1 MIIKWFIAIFVFSL
15 ITTFN
20 PYLQQSFFALII
32 GAFSLGQAAPN
43 MENLMT
49 AAGASVSIYETIDR
63 VSL

>member
-1 MIIKWFIAIFVFSL
+1 MIIIVIFVFSL
-15 ITTFN
+15 IAIFN
-20 PYLQQSFFALII
+20 PLLQQSFCALIN

-49 AAGASVSIYETIDR
+49 AAGASVRIYETIDR